1 VNLQYLALQTL
12 SKIAEWSSIAGALI
26 GIAGLVCSLLA
37 FRAAKKAKQSA
48 DDARRDVRTLVAAD
62 RFHHLS
68 SKASELFSH
77 VELDNFP
84 VAVFLAKDLRF
95 EINAAIARWEF
106 LDSET
111 KARFREVSKL
121 ALQISD
127 FVRSKGQLD
136 IRDKT
141 KVLKK
146 CDLILSVLS
155 GEQGKIQSSLE
166 GGGEL

>member
-1 VNLQYLALQTL
+1 MSRLALQTL
-12 SKIAEWSSIAGALI
+12 AKIADWSSVAGIVI
-26 GIAGLVCSLLA
+26 GVAGLVYSIRA

-68 SKASELFSH
+68 SMASELFSH
-77 VELDNFP
+77 VELDNLA

-95 EINAAIARWEF
+95 EINIAIARWEF
-106 LDSET
+106 LDPET
-111 KARFREVSKL
+111 KVKFREASQL
-121 ALQISD
+121 AKQIGE
-127 FVRSKGQLD
+127 FVRSKGQLELK
-136 IRDKT
+136 DKA

-155 GEQGKIQSSLE
+155 GESGKIQSSLE
-166 GGGEL
+166 GRGES